1 MIKGKIFLYK
11 FFILIFECK
20 NLKIFIFSIWTC
32 SIFSYL
38 FFELTY
44 LSWNS
49 FHSVENKG
57 QIALKL
63 RKARKRHVNHFLH
76 FRSSFIL
83 HSNPMKTNVSNEIS
97 KYSIYRVG
105 RLILFLFLYFTQWLL
120 QKILI
125 LINWQNININKV
137 FNKFLQFYNFISR
150 NIIIERSLF
159 KIIILLSFLK

>member
-1 MIKGKIFLYK
+1 MIKGRIFLYK

-32 SIFSYL
+32 STFSYL

-83 HSNPMKTNVSNEIS
+83 HSNPMPENKRIKWNFQIFNIQGGSPDI
-97 KYSIYRVG
+97 IF
-105 RLILFLFLYFTQWLL
+105 ILLFYTMIIT
-120 QKILI
+120 K
-125 LINWQNININKV
+125 NININKLA
-137 FNKFLQFYNFISR
+137 KY
-150 NIIIERSLF
+150 
-159 KIIILLSFLK
+159 